1 MAREKK
7 SAAPAAPAVS
17 ADLENVTLYNT
28 TSCPIG
34 IMRRDGTVTT
44 LEPFSVVGTK
54 FPRDEFRTWAR
65 TKVGQAYMDK
75 RLVTTREGDDIGFS
89 QTSELEKPAELA
101 NMPTQGSVEAEIVQ
115 KPTLDGGVTLPV
127 G

>member
-1 MAREKK
+1 MAPPKK
-7 SAAPAAPAVS
+7 KAESAEPAA
-17 ADLENVTLYNT
+17 LENVTLFNT

-34 IMRRDGTVTT
+34 IMREDGTVTT
-44 LEPFSVVGTK
+44 LEPFSVIGTK
-54 FPRDEFRTWAR
+54 IPRDEFRTWAR

-75 RLVTTREGDDIGFS
+75 RLITTREGDDIGFS
-89 QTSELEKPAELA
+89 QTSELEAPADLTK
-101 NMPTQGSVEAEIVQ
+101 MPTQGGAEAEIVQ